1 MAKLNITIGKGTGM
15 VNATT
20 AKTLQKEDVY
30 QCIIEALNARYGED
44 SARMLIVMGNS
55 DCPADMRAR
64 GEYPAKIP
72 AKIEIGVKCA
82 NITEDGCVYDGIQTI
97 KVTSKDWED
106 RTGATTT
113 KESFDWDYA
122 TGAYDEYARREA
134 EKRAAKEADKARREA
149 ELAAKKAARE
159 AEKARKAAE
168 KEAAKTANEIP
179 APTAETET
187 TD

>member
-1 MAKLNITIGKGTGM
+1 MAKLNITIGKGEGC

-20 AKTLQKEDVY
+20 AKVLMKEDVY
-30 QCIIEALNARYGED
+30 NCIIEALNARYGED
-44 SARMLIVMGNS
+44 AARMLIVMGNA

-72 AKIEIGVKCA
+72 AKVEIGVKCA
-82 NITEDGCVYDGIQTI
+82 NITENGGVYDGVQTI
-97 KVTSKDWED
+97 KITSKDWED

-122 TGAYDEYARREA
+122 AGAYDEYARREA
-134 EKRAAKEADKARREA
+134 EKKAAKEANKARKAA
-149 ELAAKKAARE
+149 ELAAMKAARE

-168 KEAAKTANEIP
+168 KEAAKTTNET
-179 APTAETET
+179 TAETET
-187 TD
+187 TE